1 MKNKINFIVKSKTPK
16 CYREDYSNQ
25 NTKEKQLTAN
35 LAGQD
40 LQLSSIQGVHN
51 VQCTVG

>member
-16 CYREDYSNQ
+16 CYTYREDYSNQ

-35 LAGQD
+35 LAGQN
-40 LQLSSIQGVHN
+40 L
-51 VQCTVG
+51 